1 MNQKTVVI
9 FKKDPQNHDEVIA
22 FMPYEICDWQGYYTY
37 YAHVGQHSTTCD
49 QYLNNAEPQRK
60 RSINRY

>member
-9 FKKDPQNHDEVIA
+9 FKKDPQNHNEVIA
-22 FMPYEICDWQGYYTY
+22 LCRMKYVIGKVILLVMLMLDNIAPLVTSIL
-37 YAHVGQHSTTCD
+37 S
-49 QYLNNAEPQRK
+49 NAEPQRK